1 MFKSYPC
8 SQHTDAEHSLTD
20 PFTMEELKKGVK
32 ALANNKAA
40 GLDDILCEQ
49 IKHLG
54 VKTQTWLLQMMNNVM
69 ESNKFPKLWR
79 KSRVIAILKPGKDSS
94 LPKNYRPIS
103 LLSLHR

>member
-1 MFKSYPC
+1 M
-8 SQHTDAEHSLTD
+8 
-20 PFTMEELKKGVK
+20 KKGFN

-69 ESNKFPKLWR
+69 ESNKFPKLGR
-79 KSRVIAILKPGKDSS
+79 KSRVIAILKPGKDFPTKE
-94 LPKNYRPIS
+94 LPPNFPAVSYLQAI
-103 LLSLHR
+103 